1 MSNPSTPN
9 QPYYGDL
16 DKTKVLRALFDTP
29 QEQRNDFW
37 TKTFLDNVAEASF
50 ACGQPQVIEGPDG
63 FPYFQLNTPE
73 PFKEFQ
79 CYVIKNMKDD
89 FLLAE
94 GFGVVINTSKNQP
107 DWVFSYGDIVNYHIK
122 REFYSVSTEWNRPQD
137 EVVQDKEQALIGQP
151 SEAILPAQARA
162 AIRKFLEGLSIVDA
176 KILLMNR
183 RKPDEQ
189 FLQELVFNLTPDKF
203 QSHEYFEAVMRS
215 IAWYLPRHYTFVS
228 MHESGRENNFVEL

>member
-1 MSNPSTPN
+1 MSTPSTPN

-16 DKTKVLRALFDTP
+16 DKTKVLRALFETP

-37 TKTFLDNVAEASF
+37 RKTFLDNVAEASF

-122 REFYSVSTEWNRPQD
+122 REFYSISTEWNRPQN

-151 SEAILPAQARA
+151 SEAILPTQARA
-162 AIRKFLEGLSIVDA
+162 AIRKFLEGLSIYDA
-176 KILLMNR
+176 KIFLMNR

-203 QSHEYFEAVMRS
+203 ESHEYFEAVMRS

-228 MHESGRENNFVEL
+228 MHESGRENNFVAL